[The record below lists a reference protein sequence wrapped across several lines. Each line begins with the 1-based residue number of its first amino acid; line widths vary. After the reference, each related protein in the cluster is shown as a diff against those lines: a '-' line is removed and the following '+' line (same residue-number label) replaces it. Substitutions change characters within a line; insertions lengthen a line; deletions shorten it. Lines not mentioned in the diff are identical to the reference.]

1 MSAKLSQFIEYRDIE
16 MIDLDNIY
24 DMECQSYNFPW
35 TRNILKDC
43 IMNRYDAYL
52 ATYNNIVVGYVFSKV
67 TPFESHIL
75 NLTVNKKYRNNGIGS
90 ELLEMVIH
98 KCLIL
103 KSEII
108 LLETRLTNE
117 SAIALYE
124 KYDFR
129 KIGFRKDYYKTSLGK
144 EDAVVYK
151 KVLD

>member
-1 MSAKLSQFIEYRDIE
+1 

-24 DMECQSYNFPW
+24 DMECQSYDFPW

-43 IMNRYDAYL
+43 IMNRYDSYL
-52 ATYNNIVVGYVFSKV
+52 AIHDDIVVGYIISKV

-75 NLTVNKKYRNNGIGS
+75 NLTVNKIYRNNGIGS
-90 ELLEMVIH
+90 ELLEMVIY
-98 KCLIL
+98 KCKIL
-103 KSEII
+103 KSENL

-124 KYDFR
+124 KHGFR

-144 EDAVVYK
+144 EDAIVYK
-151 KVLD
+151 KTLD